1 MQSGKKV
8 FQSLS
13 IVLFL
18 IIISAGV
25 TYSYFTALNNSGST
39 SMVTLRSGNMILSFG
54 DNNPS
59 LLFSDVI
66 PGPTDSTADAV
77 LDKEFTVTGVTN
89 NSDVN
94 MKYKLLFNISVNE
107 FSNDSLG
114 YILVGN
120 NSSNGSLVGNA
131 YTSFSSNNITKL
143 NKLSE
148 ATSIDLGTG
157 YFIPNTSNVNHTY
170 HLYMYY
176 IETGQL
182 QDDAGAEFVGNIEI
196 QAVDNL

>member
-1 MQSGKKV
+1 MQSGKKI
-8 FQSLS
+8 FQSFS

-39 SMVTLRSGNMILSFG
+39 SMVNLISGNMILSFG

-66 PGPTDSTADAV
+66 PGPTDSTEDAV
-77 LDKEFTVTGVTN
+77 LDKEFTITGVTN
-89 NSDVN
+89 NSGLN

-120 NSSNGSLVGNA
+120 NSSSGSLVNSA
-131 YTSFSSNNITKL
+131 YTSFNSNNITRL
-143 NKLSE
+143 NKLSSP
-148 ATSIDLGTG
+148 TSIDLGTG
-157 YFIPNTSNVNHTY
+157 YFTSNISNVTHTY
-170 HLYMYY
+170 HLYMFF
-176 IETGQL
+176 IETGGL
-182 QDDAGAEFVGNIEI
+182 QDDAGASFVGNVEI
-196 QAVDNL
+196 QATDNL